1 MGRMLRCGA
10 AVAALLAV
18 LAGLVGS
25 GLLLEYD
32 VPHRLALLTGR
43 PELVGG
49 FPAILS
55 KEQRARSFRF
65 EHLKEGS
72 LKGRVAV
79 ITGANAGVG
88 FQSAHQL
95 ARLGATVVLGC
106 RSEAKCREAIKEIEA
121 LPGGR
126 NGKLVPLALDT
137 ASLASVRAFAQ
148 ALKAA
153 QLGTGVDILML
164 NAGIALNNSPGASH
178 LTADGVETV
187 WATNVLGHV
196 YLAEL
201 LGEAVE
207 AAAAKAPKGSTRIVI
222 VSSASNYGANA
233 ATVRPQL
240 TTLEGV
246 NGIPQVLSSTDRYE
260 VTKFA
265 NVLMAQVLAKKHPRT
280 LVSSLHP
287 GVVATSIWDAAKR
300 AIRRIGG
307 PAGDTLVAAFEKIQ
321 YGVMWSAQGGALTQ
335 VYLAASPELR
345 ESGKYYHPVAHKQ
358 DPNPLALGK
367 QGEELGDALFA
378 FCSKLLRERG
388 F

>member
-1 MGRMLRCGA
+1 MGRFVRCGA
-10 AVAALLAV
+10 VLALVVAVV
-18 LAGLVGS
+18 AGLVGS

-32 VPHRLALLTGR
+32 VPHRVAMLTGR
-43 PELVGG
+43 PEIVGG

-55 KEQRARSFRF
+55 KEQRARMFRF
-65 EHLKEGS
+65 EQLNDNS

-106 RSEAKCREAIKEIEA
+106 RSEAKCREACKEIEA

-126 NGKLVPLALDT
+126 NGKLVPLVLDT
-137 ASLASVRAFAQ
+137 ASLSSVRAFAQ

-153 QLGTGVDILML
+153 QLGPGVDILML

-178 LTADGVETV
+178 LTVDGVETV

-201 LGEAVE
+201 LGDAVE

-222 VSSASNYGANA
+222 VSSAANYGADR
-233 ATVRPQL
+233 ATVRAQL

-246 NGIPQVLSSTDRYE
+246 NGIPQVLSSTHRYD

-300 AIRRIGG
+300 AVRRLTG
-307 PAGDTLVAAFEKIQ
+307 PAGDTLVAAFEKLE
-321 YGVMWSAQGGALTQ
+321 YGLMWTAQDGALTQ
-335 VYLAASPELR
+335 VYLAASPDLQ

-358 DPNPLALGK
+358 DPHPLALGK

-378 FCSKLLRERG
+378 FCSKILRERG